1 MCGRFTLRTPA
12 SNLAGWFL
20 RASLDLNFPELRPRF
35 NIAPTQL
42 IACVRKVPDQSPE
55 FEVAQ
60 LQWGLVPPWSADGKS
75 AYSMIN
81 ARSET
86 VHEKPSF
93 RGPFRTRRCLIVADG
108 FYEWVREGKV
118 KRPFYITMADDQPFC
133 MAGIWERWTSGERVV
148 ESVAVLTTTA
158 NGLMAKIHD
167 RMPVILPPNEFPRWL
182 AADIPSTKKNAP
194 ESEQLA
200 AAATT
205 ALRDLLKPYPE
216 EAMAAREVST
226 IVNSVR
232 NDTPECVEGV
242 GGVEGSC

>member
-20 RASLDLNFPELRPRF
+20 RASLDLNFPQLRSRF

-42 IACVRKVPDQSPE
+42 IACVRKVPEQESE
-55 FEVAQ
+55 LEVAQ
-60 LQWGLVPPWSADGKS
+60 LQWGLVPPWSKDGKS

-93 RGPFRTRRCLIVADG
+93 RSPFRSRRCLIVADG

-133 MAGIWERWTSGERVV
+133 MAGIWERWAAGEKVV

-158 NGLMAKIHD
+158 NGLMARIHD
-167 RMPVILPPNEFPRWL
+167 RMPVIIPPSEFHRWL
-182 AADIPSTKKNAP
+182 AADIPSAKKNDP
-194 ESEQLA
+194 ESEQQA
-200 AAATT
+200 AAAT
-205 ALRDLLKPYPE
+205 ASLQELLRPFPE
-216 EAMAAREVST
+216 EAMAAREVSMY
-226 IVNSVR
+226 VNSVR
-232 NDTPECVEGV
+232 NESPECIAELLD
-242 GGVEGSC
+242 

>member
-20 RASLDLNFPELRPRF
+20 RASLDLNFPQLRPRF

-42 IACVRKVPDQSPE
+42 IACVRKVPEQGGE
-55 FEVAQ
+55 LEVAQ
-60 LQWGLVPPWSADGKS
+60 LQWGLVPPWSKDGKS

-81 ARSET
+81 ARAET

-93 RGPFRTRRCLIVADG
+93 RSPFRSRRCLIVADG

-133 MAGIWERWTSGERVV
+133 MAGIWESWTGGEKVV
-148 ESVAVLTTTA
+148 QSVAVLTTSA
-158 NGLMAKIHD
+158 NGLMARIHD
-167 RMPVILPPNEFPRWL
+167 RMPVIIPPSEFHRWL
-182 AADIPSTKKNAP
+182 EADVPPAKKNDP
-194 ESEQLA
+194 ETESRA
-200 AAATT
+200 ASATAALQEL
-205 ALRDLLKPYPE
+205 LRPFPE

-226 IVNSVR
+226 LVNSVR
-232 NDTPECVEGV
+232 NESPDCISPLLD
-242 GGVEGSC
+242 

>member
-20 RASLDLNFPELRPRF
+20 RASLDLNFPQLRPRF

-42 IACVRKVPDQSPE
+42 IACVRRVPAPGSE
-55 FEVAQ
+55 LEVAQ
-60 LQWGLVPPWSADGKS
+60 LQWGLVPPWSKDGKS

-93 RGPFRTRRCLIVADG
+93 RSPFRSRRCLIVADG

-133 MAGIWERWTSGERVV
+133 MAGIWERWTAEEKVV

-167 RMPVILPPNEFPRWL
+167 RMPVILPPSEFHRWL
-182 AADIPSTKKNAP
+182 EADIPPAKKNDA
-194 ESEQLA
+194 ESEQRA
-200 AAATT
+200 VAAT
-205 ALRDLLKPYPE
+205 ASLQELLRPFPE

-226 IVNSVR
+226 YVNSVR
-232 NDTPECVEGV
+232 NESPECIAELLD
-242 GGVEGSC
+242 